1 MDHPV
6 LDIAA
11 VTVHYKFLMD
21 CHGFSPVPLGERL
34 VTNHLSHLIKTFFI
48 VLVLVNSD
56 ISLEIWN
63 NWKFL
68 VMISYWW
75 SVSNHLLHFI
85 PALNLNECKMYVFK
99 HICLQVLF
107 VKNLSNRVKEVD
119 LVSVFGHLDDQGQK
133 RIIYRLM
140 TGRMKGQAFVTFPSM

>member
-63 NWKFL
+63 N
-68 VMISYWW
+68 
-75 SVSNHLLHFI
+75 
-85 PALNLNECKMYVFK
+85 
-99 HICLQVLF
+99 
-107 VKNLSNRVKEVD
+107 
-119 LVSVFGHLDDQGQK
+119 
-133 RIIYRLM
+133 
-140 TGRMKGQAFVTFPSM
+140 